1 MDHPSPRDSHYRRHS
16 PGDTVAVSRL
26 GPSWPGE
33 QGSRA
38 VGVVLGVGYCV
49 FRRLTTYDVLV
60 GGGVHSLLS
69 YEVDPL

>member
-1 MDHPSPRDSHYRRHS
+1 MDHLSPRDSHYRRHS
-16 PGDTVAVSRL
+16 PGEAVAVSRL
-26 GPSWPGE
+26 GPSWPSESGV
-33 QGSRA
+33 RP
-38 VGVVLGVGYCV
+38 VGVVLRVGYCV